1 MPLAQETKD
10 KRIKERIDRI
20 QQKVNAVTEVLQEL
34 EEHFASQYEISRAEW
49 SEVFSSL
56 IKRRD
61 TAFRQLEDNCYDE
74 FKFLLEQL
82 EEKWHEV
89 FSCLQ
94 QRTLPLCYCSSRRK
108 RLL

>member
-10 KRIKERIDRI
+10 QRIKERIDRI

-82 EEKWHEV
+82 EEK
-89 FSCLQ
+89 
-94 QRTLPLCYCSSRRK
+94 
-108 RLL
+108 